1 MKLKF
6 KQQQYQYDATMAV
19 VNCFSGLSKG
29 ERKEL
34 VARTGFLPEEIF
46 SNRKLDLTQDELLK
60 NLQEVQRDQGLKVNK
75 TLEGLNYTIEMETGT
90 GKTYVYTKTMYELN
104 AHYGWSKFIIMV
116 PSVAIREGVHKS
128 LEITADHFM
137 ERKFGLVSITLKR
150 NQT

>member
-19 VNCFSGLSKG
+19 VNCFSGQGKG

-34 VARTGFLPEEIF
+34 VGRTGFLPEEIF
-46 SNRKLDLTQDELLK
+46 SNRKLDLTQDELFK

-90 GKTYVYTKTMYELN
+90 DRK
-104 AHYGWSKFIIMV
+104 
-116 PSVAIREGVHKS
+116 SVV
-128 LEITADHFM
+128 
-137 ERKFGLVSITLKR
+137 
-150 NQT
+150 